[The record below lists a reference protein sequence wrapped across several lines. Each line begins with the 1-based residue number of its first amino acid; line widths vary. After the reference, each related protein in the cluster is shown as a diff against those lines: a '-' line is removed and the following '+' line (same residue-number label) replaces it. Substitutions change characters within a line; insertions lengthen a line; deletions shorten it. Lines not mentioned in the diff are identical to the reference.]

1 MPWTSRL
8 EKSTCFLWVNIM
20 AFLIGFKVY
29 NNSEFHSATW
39 NGVIW
44 SNFCVVVQVHLDIT
58 FNDMILEYVWIFL
71 ITSDFVYVF
80 RNIQL
85 STWNLDLDESSC
97 RGAVGCQRA
106 PRHGGSQLDVLQG
119 PVVGNFHG
127 THLWSRHDV
136 FSIRYSLNSCGKH
149 SIF

>member
-8 EKSTCFLWVNIM
+8 EKTTCFLGSTSWPSWFVSRS
-20 AFLIGFKVY
+20 AY
-29 NNSEFHSATW
+29 NYSEFHSATW

-44 SNFCVVVQVHLDIT
+44 SNFCVVVHLDIT

-106 PRHGGSQLDVLQG
+106 PRHGGSQPDVLQG
-119 PVVGNFHG
+119 PVVGSSHG
-127 THLWSRHDV
+127 THWWSRHDV